1 MIEDK
6 TGNVN
11 IYALDKNF
19 NLVAIALPYTNL
31 QWCRA
36 YYEAGFFSMEI
47 PLSVYDT
54 SWAYIG
60 SSDRPELGMVQK
72 IEERGEGDVH
82 ILISG
87 FFCEK
92 MLDDKVCYPRYI
104 GDVSKTE
111 TAARNIFA
119 KYKEDLPI
127 GLAPANAVLL
137 GDRTQSDFS
146 DDFLGTKL
154 YKILETR
161 ELSYRVRYDFLQNN
175 LKLSVWQGLD
185 RTQSQTAPI
194 EQQNGYQ
201 TFSTEF
207 GNIAD
212 KNIDL
217 DDSDYK
223 NFAILP
229 CNGDD
234 DNKEQNVYYVDLSN
248 GGYKKK
254 IVFNMRSKRPEEDQ
268 TMADFKKSVEQEG
281 LEKLL
286 SYAKIEDIDVDMVG
300 GAGYLVDYDLGDKCD
315 VILSDVGIQLE
326 TRIVEVTEVFKA
338 ESHKVTVGLGNKRIS
353 NIRRVVNRL

>member
-1 MIEDK
+1 MVEDS
-6 TGNVN
+6 TGNINV
-11 IYALDKNF
+11 YALDKDF

-72 IEERGEGDVH
+72 REEAGEGDVH
-82 ILISG
+82 IQISG

-92 MLDDKVCYPRYI
+92 MLDDKTCYPRYK
-104 GDVSKTE
+104 GDVTHTE
-111 TAARNIFA
+111 TAVRNIFNT
-119 KYKEDLPI
+119 YKDDLPI
-127 GLAPANAVLL
+127 VLGAANSPLL
-137 GDRTQSDFS
+137 GNRTQSDFS
-146 DDFLGTKL
+146 DDFLGKKL
-154 YKILETR
+154 FSILETR
-161 ELSYRVRYDFLQNN
+161 ELSYRVRYDFLTNG
-175 LKLSVWQGLD
+175 LSLEVWQGLD
-185 RTQSQTAPI
+185 RTQSQTAPK

-201 TFSTEF
+201 VFSTEF

-223 NFAILP
+223 NYAILP

-234 DNKEQNVYYVDLSN
+234 NNVEKNTYYVDLSA
-248 GGYKKK
+248 GGYKKE
-254 IVFNMRSKRPEEDQ
+254 IVFNMRSKRPEEGQ
-268 TMADFKKSVEQEG
+268 SMTAFQRSVEQEG

-286 SYAKIEDIDVDMVG
+286 SYAKIEDINIEMVG
-300 GAGYLVDYDLGDKCD
+300 NAGYMVDFDLGDKCD
-315 VILSDVGIQLE
+315 VILNDVGLQME
-326 TRIVEVTEVFKA
+326 TRIIEVTEVFKA
-338 ESHKVTVGLGNKRIS
+338 SGHTVTVGLGNKRIS
-353 NIRRVVNRL
+353 NIRRVINSL